1 MTPETD
7 RFHAHLDKCYQCREH
22 PMDLCPT
29 GAKLL
34 TEAACSVSPIDL
46 DIPTPR
52 LSNRHK
58 TDEFRASQNR

>member
-34 TEAACSVSPIDL
+34 TEAACSVSPIANTVRVDK
-46 DIPTPR
+46 PY
-52 LSNRHK
+52 SHGY
-58 TDEFRASQNR
+58 TDADAGGPL